1 MAIIPYLKHQLYVQ
15 SFQDIPYDDF
25 KKQGIKT
32 LFFDLDNTVMSYDEK
47 IISTE
52 NLLFLEQLKKDFKVV
67 IVSNSGYKRVSQ
79 ACIKAGYDFIHSA
92 KKPFKSGYKRALK
105 KASAQ
110 VNSSLFIGDQ
120 LMTDIFGAA
129 RMNITSILVKPLKQR
144 SDHIFTR
151 TNRKIE
157 RMLLKKMSKKY
168 PKLLNDSLIAY
179 GREIHGLFKDFK

>member
-1 MAIIPYLKHQLYVQ
+1 MAIIPYLKPHLYVQ
-15 SFQDIPYDDF
+15 SFHDIPYDDF

-47 IISTE
+47 VISQE

-67 IVSNSGYKRVSQ
+67 IVSNSGYKRVSH
-79 ACIKAGYDFIHSA
+79 ACIQAGYEFIHSA

-110 VNSSLFIGDQ
+110 INTSLFIGDQ
-120 LMTDIFGAA
+120 LMTDIFGAS
-129 RMNITSILVKPLKQR
+129 RMNIVSILVKPLKQR

-157 RMLLKKMSKKY
+157 RMLLKKIGKKY
-168 PKLLNDSLIAY
+168 PDLLNEPLIAY
-179 GREIHGLFKDFK
+179 GRDIHGLFKNTH